1 MTRSVSSQLM
11 EILTNLIVAL
21 VVIDGLLVI
30 ISGMIV
36 AGAFAL
42 VANRVF
48 SVLRFV
54 RVTGLRSSNA

>member
-1 MTRSVSSQLM
+1 M